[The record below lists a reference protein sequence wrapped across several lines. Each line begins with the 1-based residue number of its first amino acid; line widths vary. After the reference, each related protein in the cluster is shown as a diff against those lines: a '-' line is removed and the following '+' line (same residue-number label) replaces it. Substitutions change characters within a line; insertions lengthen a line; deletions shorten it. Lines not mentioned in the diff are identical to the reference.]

1 MESKLFVLSGL
12 LWTRLT
18 LFQLVAEYLFVLS
31 PRRPH
36 NGCFTVFTAT
46 CIIGG
51 GERTKWPVGGGGG
64 KARVDRNFFL
74 HNLPGSVINYDST
87 D

>member
-12 LWTRLT
+12 LWTKLT

-36 NGCFTVFTAT
+36 NGRFTVFTAT
-46 CIIGG
+46 YIIGG
-51 GERTKWPVGGGGG
+51 GERTRTKWPVGGGGG
-64 KARVDRNFFL
+64 
-74 HNLPGSVINYDST
+74 G
-87 D
+87 